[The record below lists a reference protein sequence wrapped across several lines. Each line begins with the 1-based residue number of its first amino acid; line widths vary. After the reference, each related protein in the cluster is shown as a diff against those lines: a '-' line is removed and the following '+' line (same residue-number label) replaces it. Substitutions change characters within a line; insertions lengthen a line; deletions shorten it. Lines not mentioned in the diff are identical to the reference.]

1 MNARHRVARRPGVR
15 ARAWVAYLVV
25 GAGLSASVAAHAQAN
40 AVERRG
46 TSAAARVQADVVG
59 HATAH
64 AGEASH
70 GHGHHPGFL
79 GVNWWAWEAHRPPMG
94 WFLLDF
100 GVFVGLLAWAC
111 KNPLGRVFVARHES
125 VKRTIATAAQAH
137 AKASHAHHDI
147 RRRLAAM
154 EAEIR
159 GLENATVQDGE
170 AERDQ
175 LIAAAEA
182 YAARL
187 RAEGQRQADQEVRR
201 SEEQLRGR
209 LLAQVVANAARKVQ
223 QRITADD
230 HARLLDEA
238 IARLGSQGPKGRAGL
253 GAASAPSRAGGVG

>member
-1 MNARHRVARRPGVR
+1 MSVTSTRSGRCR
-15 ARAWVAYLVV
+15 ATPATWALTACLVLAPHAA
-25 GAGLSASVAAHAQAN
+25 GAEDHTLAP
-40 AVERRG
+40 R
-46 TSAAARVQADVVG
+46 AAAAAQVAGGDVGEHAPG
-59 HATAH
+59 HTGAATGTAH
-64 AGEASH
+64 
-70 GHGHHPGFL
+70 GHYPGFL

-100 GVFVGLLAWAC
+100 GIFVGLLVWAL
-111 KNPLGRVFVARHES
+111 KNPLSRVFSARHEG

-137 AKASHAHHDI
+137 ARASHAHHDI

-159 GLENATVQDGE
+159 SLENATVQDGE

-175 LIAAAEA
+175 MVAAAEA

-201 SEEQLRGR
+201 SEEHLRGR

-223 QRITADD
+223 ERITADD

-238 IARLGSQGPKGRAGL
+238 ITRLGTQGPKGRAGL
-253 GAASAPSRAGGVG
+253 AAARTGPKAWSIP